1 MKRKMILVPMITILL
16 LVSVAPVMATQPKVW
31 DEKNNEKFETF
42 TVLVKSSSSASVGG
56 DWQYIPSQEDPEK
69 IVVGWNEVITSLE
82 IIIDGVHV
90 YKIGTDFAYT
100 GRATVILYDPVINP
114 PTPPV
119 VVYSL
124 ISNARMVHMK
134 VDYMYDF
141 SAVPGGIEGTLRMQ
155 AILTGDGSP
164 LALSINSLAGTGDL
178 QNVMIKAT
186 SHSGTPIVHDGIVS
200 GWPE

>member
-1 MKRKMILVPMITILL
+1 MNRKMIFAPLIILL
-16 LVSVAPVMATQPKVW
+16 MLFAVAPALATQPKVW
-31 DEKNNEKFETF
+31 DLKNNDKFETF
-42 TVLVKSSSSASVGG
+42 TVKIKSSSSASIGG

-69 IVVGWNEVITSLE
+69 IVVSWNEVITLLE
-82 IIIDGVHV
+82 ITIDGVHV
-90 YKIGTDFAYT
+90 YKIGTDFTYT
-100 GRATVILYDPVINP
+100 GRATIVLYDPVINP

-124 ISNARMVHMK
+124 IPNARMVHMK
-134 VDYMYDF
+134 IDYTYDF
-141 SAVPGGIEGTLRMQ
+141 SAVPEGLEGTLRMQ

-164 LALSINSLAGTGDL
+164 LALSINSLSGTGDL

-186 SHSGTPIVHDGIVS
+186 SISGSPIIHTGIVS

>member
-1 MKRKMILVPMITILL
+1 MNRKMFVIPLIILM
-16 LVSVAPVMATQPKVW
+16 LVLTAAPVMATQPKVW
-31 DEKNNEKFETF
+31 TEKNNEKFETF
-42 TVLVKSSSSASVGG
+42 TVKVRSSASASVGG

-69 IVVGWNEVITSLE
+69 IVVSWNEVITLCE
-82 IIIDGVHV
+82 ITIDGVHV
-90 YKIGTDFAYT
+90 YNVGTDFTYA

-164 LALSINSLAGTGDL
+164 LALVINSLSGTGDL
-178 QNVMIKAT
+178 QNVMIHAT
-186 SHSGTPIVHDGIVS
+186 SQSGSPIVHTGIVS